1 MDGGRGEGCPVSG
14 RFAGA
19 LQTVMTDQPHGRP
32 TDRIITSPD
41 ARRDAFVEII
51 RNARSTIG
59 LSLFR
64 ANDKD
69 IFAELKRAVARGV
82 DVEVIVTSRAKG
94 KKKLKKLWEALEG
107 TGARIFPYNDSVVK
121 YHAKYLVADD
131 GPALVTSLNLTRKC
145 FGKTCD
151 AIAITHDPDV
161 VKGLRDLMASDRE
174 GQPIPESLPDR
185 LIIGPERA
193 RRQITALIEQ
203 ARHSI
208 RVIDA
213 KLTDPGLVSLL
224 RARRAAGISVDVYEA
239 KRYAGLRSHGKMML
253 IDGRVAIVGSLAL
266 AALSLDFR
274 REVALVIETPEAIA
288 EIEELFQFVATAAAK
303 EGNIAANAAGGT
315 AC

>member
-1 MDGGRGEGCPVSG
+1 MGARQARMSDQTRTCPPDHIV
-14 RFAGA
+14 
-19 LQTVMTDQPHGRP
+19 
-32 TDRIITSPD
+32 TSPD
-41 ARRDAFVEII
+41 ERRDAITGVI
-51 RNARSTIG
+51 REARSRIG

-69 IFAELKRAVARGV
+69 VFSELSRAVSRGV
-82 DVEVIVTSRAKG
+82 DVEVLVTSRAKG
-94 KKKLKKLWEALEG
+94 KKKLKKLWEALEQ
-107 TGARIFPYNDSVVK
+107 TGARISPYTDSVVK

-151 AIAITHDPDV
+151 AIAITHDPAV
-161 VKGLRDLMASDRE
+161 VKGLRDLMAADRE
-174 GQPIPESLPDR
+174 GRPIPETLPER

-193 RRQITALIEQ
+193 RKQITALIEQ

-224 RARRAAGISVDVYEA
+224 RTRRAAGISVEVFDA

-253 IDGRVAIVGSLAL
+253 IDGRVAIVGSVAL

-274 REVALVIETPEAIA
+274 REVALVIDAPEAIA
-288 EIEELFQFVATAAAK
+288 ELEEMFQFVATAAAK
-303 EGNIAANAAGGT
+303 EGSIAADAAGGT

>member
-1 MDGGRGEGCPVSG
+1 MN
-14 RFAGA
+14 
-19 LQTVMTDQPHGRP
+19 DQPGCHP
-32 TDRIITSPD
+32 PDRIVTSPD
-41 ARRDAFVEII
+41 VRREAIVEII
-51 RNARSTIG
+51 RNARVRIG

-64 ANDKD
+64 ANDREV
-69 IFAELKRAVARGV
+69 FAELQRAVARGV
-82 DVEVIVTSRAKG
+82 DVEVLVTSRAKG
-94 KKKLKKLWEALEG
+94 KKKLKKLWEALES
-107 TGARIFPYNDSVVK
+107 TGARIFPYTDSVVK

-161 VKGLRDLMASDRE
+161 VKGLRDLMTADRE
-174 GQPIPESLPDR
+174 GLPMPETLPDR
-185 LIIGPERA
+185 IIIGPEGA
-193 RRQITALIEQ
+193 RKQITALIEQ

-224 RARRAAGISVDVYEA
+224 RSRRAAGISVEVYGA

-274 REVALVIETPEAIA
+274 REVALVVEAPEAVA
-288 EIEELFQFVATAAAK
+288 EIEELFHFVATAAAK
-303 EGNIAANAAGGT
+303 EGHVAADAAGGT

>member
-1 MDGGRGEGCPVSG
+1 MN
-14 RFAGA
+14 
-19 LQTVMTDQPHGRP
+19 DQPGRRP
-32 TDRIITSPD
+32 SDRIVTSPD
-41 ARRDAFVEII
+41 FRRDAIVDII
-51 RNARSTIG
+51 RNARSRIG

-64 ANDKD
+64 ANDKE
-69 IFAELKRAVARGV
+69 IFAELQRAVARGV
-82 DVEVIVTSRAKG
+82 DVEVLVTSRAKG
-94 KKKLKKLWEALEG
+94 KKKLKKLWEALEA

-151 AIAITHDPDV
+151 AIAITHDPAV
-161 VKGLRDLMASDRE
+161 VAGLRDLMASDRD
-174 GQPIPESLPDR
+174 GRSIPEMLPDR
-185 LIIGPERA
+185 IIVGPESA
-193 RRQITALIEQ
+193 RKQITALIEQ

-224 RARRAAGISVDVYEA
+224 RSRRAAGISVQVYDA

-253 IDGRVAIVGSLAL
+253 IDGRVAVVGSLAL

-274 REVALVIETPEAIA
+274 REVALVVEEPEAIA
-288 EIEELFQFVATAAAK
+288 DIEELFHFVATAAAK
-303 EGNIAANAAGGT
+303 EGHVAADAAGGT

>member
-1 MDGGRGEGCPVSG
+1 MSDQT
-14 RFAGA
+14 GA
-19 LQTVMTDQPHGRP
+19 RP
-32 TDRIITSPD
+32 PDRIVTSPD
-41 ARRDAFVEII
+41 ARRDAIVEII
-51 RNARSTIG
+51 RNARSRIG

-64 ANDKD
+64 ANDKE
-69 IFAELKRAVARGV
+69 IFAELARAVARGV
-82 DVEVIVTSRAKG
+82 DVEVLVTSRAKG

-107 TGARIFPYNDSVVK
+107 TGARIFPYTDSVVK
-121 YHAKYLVADD
+121 YHAKYLVADE

-151 AIAITHDPDV
+151 AIAITHDPGV
-161 VKGLRDLMASDRE
+161 VKGLRDLMASDRD
-174 GQPIPESLPDR
+174 GGAIPETLPDR
-185 LIIGPERA
+185 MIIGPERA
-193 RRQITALIEQ
+193 RKQITALIEQ

-213 KLTDPGLVSLL
+213 KLTDPGLASLL

-253 IDGRVAIVGSLAL
+253 IDGRVAIVGSVAL

-274 REVALVIETPEAIA
+274 REVALVVEGPEAIA
-288 EIEELFQFVATAAAK
+288 EIEELFHFVATAAAK
-303 EGNIAANAAGGT
+303 EGHVAADAAGGT

>member
-1 MDGGRGEGCPVSG
+1 MSDQPGGRPS
-14 RFAGA
+14 
-19 LQTVMTDQPHGRP
+19 
-32 TDRIITSPD
+32 DRIVTRPEE
-41 ARRDAFVEII
+41 RRDAIVEII
-51 RNARSTIG
+51 RNARSRIG

-64 ANDKD
+64 GNDKD
-69 IFAELKRAVARGV
+69 VFAELQRAAARGV
-82 DVEVIVTSRAKG
+82 DVEVLVTSRAKG

-107 TGARIFPYNDSVVK
+107 TGARIYPYTDSVVK

-145 FGKTCD
+145 FGKTLD

-161 VKGLRDLMASDRE
+161 VNGLRGLMAADRE
-174 GQPIPESLPDR
+174 GRQIPETLPDR

-193 RRQITALIEQ
+193 RKQITALIEQ
-203 ARHSI
+203 ARESV
-208 RVIDA
+208 RLIDA

-224 RARRAAGISVDVYEA
+224 RSRRAAGISVDVYEA

-253 IDGRVAIVGSLAL
+253 IDGRLAVVGSVAL

-274 REVALVIETPEAIA
+274 REVALVMDGADA
-288 EIEELFQFVATAAAK
+288 MVSMEELFHFVATAAAK
-303 EGNIAANAAGGT
+303 EGHMAADAAGGT

>member
-1 MDGGRGEGCPVSG
+1 MSDQA
-14 RFAGA
+14 AGH
-19 LQTVMTDQPHGRP
+19 PP
-32 TDRIITSPD
+32 DRIITAPED
-41 ARRDAFVEII
+41 RRATIVEVI
-51 RNARSTIG
+51 RNARSRIG

-64 ANDKD
+64 GNDND
-69 IFAELKRAVARGV
+69 IFIELQRAVARGV
-82 DVEVIVTSRAKG
+82 DVEVLVTSRAKG
-94 KKKLKKLWEALEG
+94 KKKLKKLWEALES
-107 TGARIFPYNDSVVK
+107 TGARIFPYTDSVVK

-151 AIAITHDPDV
+151 AIAITHDPAIV
-161 VKGLRDLMASDRE
+161 RGLRDLMTSDRE
-174 GQPIPESLPDR
+174 GRPIPETLPDR

-193 RRQITALIEQ
+193 RRQITALVEQ
-203 ARHSI
+203 ARRRI

-224 RARRAAGISVDVYEA
+224 RARRAAGISVDVYDA

-253 IDGRVAIVGSLAL
+253 IDDRLAIVGSVAL

-274 REVALVIETPEAIA
+274 REVALAIEDPEAIA
-288 EIEELFQFVATAAAK
+288 SMEELFHFVATAAAK
-303 EGNIAANAAGGT
+303 EGHIAADAAGGT